1 MNRKKLV
8 EIFDRHT
15 PRTEMTEE
23 EMMLMMSVM
32 MGKDKSLSVDI
43 DELDKDSEIY
53 KHFKPL
59 IESFQ
64 GQVFLKR
71 LKVFTSL
78 KMSLGA
84 FAILL
89 QHMPSLG
96 ACVMYA
102 YYLDSKLPENTLVTV
117 ETFGDIFPWGFF
129 SEAQLK
135 DIWAAQKVDSE
146 MAKKHQCVG
155 APDNMIDYVEVWKN
169 V

>member
-1 MNRKKLV
+1 MNRAKLV
-8 EIFDRHT
+8 EIFDKHT
-15 PRTEMTEE
+15 PTTEMSEE
-23 EMMLMMSVM
+23 EMMMMLNIMMS
-32 MGKDKSLSVDI
+32 KDKTFSTDI
-43 DELDKDSEIY
+43 EILDEESEMY
-53 KHFKPL
+53 QHFKPL

-71 LKVFTSL
+71 IKHFTSL

-84 FAILL
+84 FAMLL
-89 QHMPSLG
+89 QYMPSPG

-102 YYLDSKLPENTLVTV
+102 YYLDSKLPKDSLVTV
-117 ETFGDIFPWGFF
+117 ETFGEIFPMGFF
-129 SEAQLK
+129 SESQLK
-135 DIWAAQKVDSE
+135 EIWAAQKVDSE